1 MLFLRNAASSST
13 GAKDDPKSSSRNV
26 FDFPFLSSGTIKKA
40 CNTESEMKHRNL
52 TKVDGCGELFARLT
66 KYPAEIRRNNKIK
79 AAACASWRLGW
90 QTARPDRNNW
100 PPCLSSIYCETGRPK
115 DRAVL
120 VTTGPML

>member
-40 CNTESEMKHRNL
+40 CNTESEMKQRNL
-52 TKVDGCGELFARLT
+52 TKVDGRGELFARLI
-66 KYPAEIRRNNKIK
+66 KYPAEIRRNTKIK
-79 AAACASWRLGW
+79 PACASWRLGW

-100 PPCLSSIYCETGRPK
+100 PTCLSSIYCEKGKLK
-115 DRAVL
+115 DRAIP
-120 VTTGPML
+120 VTTGPTL

>member
-52 TKVDGCGELFARLT
+52 TKVGGCGELFARLI
-66 KYPAEIRRNNKIK
+66 KYPAEIRRNTKIK
-79 AAACASWRLGW
+79 PACASWRLGW

-100 PPCLSSIYCETGRPK
+100 PTCLSSIYCETGKLK
-115 DRAVL
+115 DRAIP
-120 VTTGPML
+120 VTTGPTL